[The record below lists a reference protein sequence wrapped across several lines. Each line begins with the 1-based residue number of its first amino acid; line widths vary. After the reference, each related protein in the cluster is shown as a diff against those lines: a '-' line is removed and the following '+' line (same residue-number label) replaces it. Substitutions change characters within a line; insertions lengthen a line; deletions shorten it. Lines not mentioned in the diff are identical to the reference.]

1 VTIAL
6 LKSGAYLPWD
16 QEMPEDSCSLQRVML
31 SEDFDV
37 VAAGKK
43 VK

>member
-1 VTIAL
+1 
-6 LKSGAYLPWD
+6 
-16 QEMPEDSCSLQRVML
+16 MPEDSCSLQRVVL